1 MFPAQVPGINP
12 DEFSRSVERRQMTEP
27 GKSPHY
33 PYCPDQIV
41 YKHHWFPFAARSE
54 EASLREQ
61 LLANDS
67 LGG

>member
-1 MFPAQVPGINP
+1 MFTAQIHRIKP
-12 DEFSRSVERRQMTEP
+12 DEFSRYVERRQMTDH

-41 YKHHWFPFAARSE
+41 YKHHWLPFAARSE
-54 EASLREQ
+54 EASLRGQ